1 MMYQKKAPCTIG
13 LVVINI
19 AVFFFLAFQGMTED
33 AVFMVDH
40 GAMYVPYIVEL
51 GEYYRMITSMFMH
64 FDLNHLMN
72 NMITLGALG
81 WQLELEVGKIKYLLI
96 YFLSGI
102 AGNMLSMLQEI
113 HANEYAV
120 SVGASGAIFGIIGAL
135 LYIAIRNHG
144 RIRNVSGKGILFM
157 VVLTLYHGYTNMG
170 VNNMAH
176 IGGLI
181 MGFAAGILL
190 YRKRRKSTLSEA

>member
-1 MMYQKKAPCTIG
+1 MYQKKAPCTIG
-13 LVVINI
+13 LLVINI
-19 AVFFFLAFQGMTED
+19 AVFFYLAFQGMTED
-33 AVFMVDH
+33 GAFMVAH
-40 GAMYVPYIVEL
+40 GAMYVPCVMEL
-51 GEYYRMITSMFMH
+51 GEYYLLGTRMVMH

-81 WQLELEVGKIKYLLI
+81 WQLELEVGKIKYLII
-96 YFLSGI
+96 YFLSGV

-113 HANEYAV
+113 YADEYAV

-135 LYIAIRNHG
+135 LYIALRNHG

-157 VVLTLYHGYTNMG
+157 IVLTLYHGYTNMG
-170 VNNMAH
+170 INNMAH

-181 MGFAAGILL
+181 MGFAMGILL
-190 YRKRRKSTLSEA
+190 YRKRRKSTLSGV